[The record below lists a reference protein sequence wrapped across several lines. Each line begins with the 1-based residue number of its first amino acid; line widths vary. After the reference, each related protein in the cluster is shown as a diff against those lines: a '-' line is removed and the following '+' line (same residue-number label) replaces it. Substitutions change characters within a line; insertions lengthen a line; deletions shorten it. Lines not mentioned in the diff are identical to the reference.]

1 MLRKKTLGGRLSY
14 NFGFWY
20 CVLITGQVSIK
31 VRKRMGRN
39 EGNSKREYHLFKSGY
54 KHGGIDIQ
62 VQIRGVNAG
71 VGTMYSSAARD
82 DVTEYWAI

>member
-1 MLRKKTLGGRLSY
+1 
-14 NFGFWY
+14 
-20 CVLITGQVSIK
+20 
-31 VRKRMGRN
+31 MGRN